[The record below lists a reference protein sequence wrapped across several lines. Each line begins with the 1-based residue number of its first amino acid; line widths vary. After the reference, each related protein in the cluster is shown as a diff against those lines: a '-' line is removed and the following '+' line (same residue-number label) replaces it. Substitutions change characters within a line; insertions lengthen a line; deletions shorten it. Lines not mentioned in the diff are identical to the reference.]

1 MPSTRSHNRQ
11 TWSRARRTTRS
22 AKSVDPATY
31 PTLWDRGY
39 RFCFAEIEIED
50 SNVQGSFR
58 LLLWQDAD
66 LAPEF
71 PNLVAFLNDW
81 RTRNPGS
88 IHSVKVAT
96 FDLIQPEMLEAM
108 GGSIAVH

>member
-1 MPSTRSHNRQ
+1 VGNPSENF
-11 TWSRARRTTRS
+11 
-22 AKSVDPATY
+22 

-50 SNVQGSFR
+50 PNVQGSFR

-81 RTRNPGS
+81 RTRNPGT

-96 FDLIQPEMLEAM
+96 FDLIHPEMVEAM